1 MIEIDEE
8 EECQVTIVG
17 QIFNKITGE
26 CFSKL
31 RKSHTYTCK
40 TNTEHQID
48 KTQRETPHDI
58 L

>member
-1 MIEIDEE
+1 MMEIDEK

-26 CFSKL
+26 RFSKQQ
-31 RKSHTYTCK
+31 KSHTYTYK
-40 TNTEHQID
+40 KNTEHQID
-48 KTQRETPHDI
+48 KTKRETPHDM